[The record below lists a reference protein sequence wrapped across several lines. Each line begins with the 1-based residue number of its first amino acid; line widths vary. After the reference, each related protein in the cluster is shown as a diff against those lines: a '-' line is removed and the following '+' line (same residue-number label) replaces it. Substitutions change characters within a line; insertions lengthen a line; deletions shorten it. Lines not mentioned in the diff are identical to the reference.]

1 MIGFSLAFPDK
12 KLARINFNGILT
24 KLLSGKAVG
33 VRNDDDD
40 EMKII
45 YFLSSYVASLINQI

>member
-12 KLARINFNGILT
+12 NLARINFNGILT

-33 VRNDDDD
+33 VRNDDD

-45 YFLSSYVASLINQI
+45 YLLSSYVASLINQI